1 MQLQCGTSRC
11 SVYIVYELETLK
23 NVYVV
28 VNNSFPMSLKPSYPR
43 ENQEPIVTAADNM
56 RSDKPV
62 ISKHSGGDVQV
73 ACGGLYKLDV
83 GEENPW
89 LSRCGRRGEGADMA
103 LHDRHPNTNL
113 EVHAVEDE
121 LGNIKRKV
129 DQEIES
135 HIIVS
140 TRRLLLMV
148 SAFATYITPCKHS
161 K

>member
-1 MQLQCGTSRC
+1 M
-11 SVYIVYELETLK
+11 V
-23 NVYVV
+23 
-28 VNNSFPMSLKPSYPR
+28 
-43 ENQEPIVTAADNM
+43 
-56 RSDKPV
+56 
-62 ISKHSGGDVQV
+62 
-73 ACGGLYKLDV
+73 
-83 GEENPW
+83 
-89 LSRCGRRGEGADMA
+89 ADMA
-103 LHDRHPNTNL
+103 LHDRHAKTSL
-113 EVHAVEDE
+113 ELHAVEDE